1 MISLGPKLGLMDE
14 PGERR
19 VHVKAVPRAGGL
31 AIWIGST
38 AIVWLVDTML
48 PALFV
53 NRHQDLI
60 VSWTASSALLIAV
73 GFLDDWKGLNAW
85 VKLLGQAISAGV
97 FCVLYYPEGFSLA
110 GIDFSFISALIIF
123 VGWSVGVMNAFNLID
138 GLDGL
143 CGGLVVVSLT
153 MVLILVWSAGN
164 WRDSVFIVIML
175 GMVAGFLV
183 YNINPARIFLG
194 DAGSMMLG
202 FFIAAAAD
210 NMVGEK
216 AIVGVLLLPI
226 AVAGVP
232 LLDVLLAIWRRTSR
246 RQFQKS
252 TGQASQGGVFTAD
265 KDHLHHRL
273 LAMGLTQR
281 KVAFI
286 LQGFSV
292 VIAAL
297 CLLPMIAG
305 GRAVV
310 VTIFGFIVIGLFAVR
325 HFARIELAEAGDLM
339 HLKIRTRSLSLS
351 HRGIHFVYDV
361 VALVTA
367 CFVAMVV
374 ETNFGLRVDA
384 THIWS
389 VNYLIVF
396 VIIGL
401 ALLKVADTYQ
411 RVWSRP
417 TFVDFFTVG
426 VFLSM
431 SGLLTSLIWSL
442 NKSDVSWSD
451 YRTGILAGQF
461 ALWLV
466 LIPRGFPVM
475 LREFTLRANAKRSVD
490 AYSMDR
496 RVLIYGAG
504 ALGGQ
509 LLDFVKVGGS
519 REIAT
524 YQILGFL
531 DEHRSFRGRLFRG
544 FRVFGGIDQL
554 EELSKKHGLEGIVV
568 TISELSDE
576 QRERLVEVT
585 KSLDLNLYRWGVEKE
600 FHQL

>member
-1 MISLGPKLGLMDE
+1 
-14 PGERR
+14 
-19 VHVKAVPRAGGL
+19 
-31 AIWIGST
+31 
-38 AIVWLVDTML
+38 
-48 PALFV
+48 
-53 NRHQDLI
+53 
-60 VSWTASSALLIAV
+60 
-73 GFLDDWKGLNAW
+73 
-85 VKLLGQAISAGV
+85 
-97 FCVLYYPEGFSLA
+97 
-110 GIDFSFISALIIF
+110 
-123 VGWSVGVMNAFNLID
+123 
-138 GLDGL
+138 
-143 CGGLVVVSLT
+143 
-153 MVLILVWSAGN
+153 
-164 WRDSVFIVIML
+164 
-175 GMVAGFLV
+175 
-183 YNINPARIFLG
+183 
-194 DAGSMMLG
+194 
-202 FFIAAAAD
+202 
-210 NMVGEK
+210 
-216 AIVGVLLLPI
+216 
-226 AVAGVP
+226 
-232 LLDVLLAIWRRTSR
+232 LLAIWRRTSR
-246 RQFQKS
+246 RQLQKS
-252 TGQASQGGVFTAD
+252 TGQAAQGGVFTAD

-339 HLKIRTRSLSLS
+339 HLKIRTRTLSLS

-361 VALVTA
+361 VALATA
-367 CFVAMVV
+367 CFLAMVV

-401 ALLKVADTYQ
+401 ALLKVADAYQ

-417 TFVDFFTVG
+417 TFVDFLTVG

-475 LREFTLRANAKRSVD
+475 LRDFTLRANAKRSVE
-490 AYSMDR
+490 AYSMDK

-519 REIAT
+519 REISS
-524 YQILGFL
+524 YQIVGFL

-544 FRVFGGIDQL
+544 FRVFGGLDL
-554 EELSKKHGLEGIVV
+554 LGDLSKKHELDGIVV
-568 TISELSDE
+568 AISVLSDE
-576 QRERLVEVT
+576 QREKLVEVT
-585 KSLDLNLYRWGVEKE
+585 KSLDLNLYRWGVDKE